1 MKEEFFK
8 NVIKTL
14 KSKDAIMNCPAC
26 DHNKFTMLDS
36 IFNLERKFLKG
47 TTIPAVM
54 LLCLNCGHIKYHS
67 LRILGLMPDEKVII

>member
-1 MKEEFFK
+1 MKEEFFR

-14 KSKDAIMNCPAC
+14 KSKDATMHCPAC

-54 LLCLNCGHIKYHS
+54 LLCINCGYIRYHS
-67 LRILGLMPDEKVII
+67 LGILRLMPDEEETI